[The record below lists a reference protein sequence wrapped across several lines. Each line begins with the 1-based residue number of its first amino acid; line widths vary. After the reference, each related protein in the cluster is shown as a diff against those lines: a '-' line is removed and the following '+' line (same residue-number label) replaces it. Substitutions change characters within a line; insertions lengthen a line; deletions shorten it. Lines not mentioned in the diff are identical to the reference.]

1 MFKARRSA
9 RQQATHAA
17 QAATAANLSR
27 ATAGAMRLAPSS
39 QGALDLTVVRPG
51 RYVMTDRI
59 GRQVG
64 EIHGDYVIGFRSRY
78 QGLQRSFPTLEE
90 ARAPLAHP
98 WRGRGARPR
107 GAVGAGAPPPPRRVP
122 GARALPRG

>member
-9 RQQATHAA
+9 RQQAVQAA
-17 QAATAANLSR
+17 QAATAANLGR

-39 QGALDLTVVRPG
+39 PGALDLTVVRPG
-51 RYVMTDRI
+51 RYVMTDRV

-90 ARAPLAHP
+90 ARAHVEQLWLA
-98 WRGRGARPR
+98 GRSSL
-107 GAVGAGAPPPPRRVP
+107 AV
-122 GARALPRG
+122 

>member
-9 RQQATHAA
+9 RQQATQAA
-17 QAATAANLSR
+17 QAATAANLGR

-39 QGALDLTVVRPG
+39 PGALDLTVVRPG

-64 EIHGDYVIGFRSRY
+64 EIHGDHVIGFRSRY

-90 ARAPLAHP
+90 ARAHVEQL
-98 WRGRGARPR
+98 WRGSRSSL
-107 GAVGAGAPPPPRRVP
+107 AV
-122 GARALPRG
+122 